1 MTPYQL
7 LAIYCLAIVAASLVG
22 GALPSLFRIS
32 HTDMQVILSFVG
44 GLMLGIGLLHMIP
57 HGVAQCGNLDLVLIS
72 AMVGLLFMFFL
83 IRAFHFHQHGPASA
97 SEEAHEDCGH
107 DHDHHHHH
115 DHGTVHKLSWIGVAI
130 GMTVHTLIDGI
141 GLGAAVIS
149 DSTHNPGLAFWGIGV
164 FLAIALHQPLDAFSI
179 TSLMSASGWTRRS
192 QMILNLLFSLMC
204 PVGAAAFAFG
214 LSRLGAAKPDV
225 LGMVVGFSAGTFLCI
240 SLSDLLP
247 EVQFHRHDRLKLSA
261 ALLAGV
267 VAAYCIGLLEPSHAH
282 GIPRAAA
289 GDASEVTGSEVDG
302 SETAASRVISPKTG
316 D

>member
-22 GALPSLFRIS
+22 GWLPSRFPIS

-57 HGVAQCGNLDLVLIS
+57 HGFAQCGRLDLVLTS
-72 AMVGLLFMFFL
+72 AIVGLLFMFFL

-97 SEEAHEDCGH
+97 SEEAHNDCGH
-107 DHDHHHHH
+107 DHDHQHHH
-115 DHGTVHKLSWIGVAI
+115 DQVSVHKLSWVGVAI
-130 GMTVHTLIDGI
+130 GMTVHTVIDGI
-141 GLGAAVIS
+141 GLGAAVMS
-149 DSTHNPGLAFWGIGV
+149 DATHNPAIAFWGIGV

-179 TSLMSASGWTRRS
+179 TSLMTASGWSKNSR
-192 QMILNLLFSLMC
+192 MAMNLSFSLMC

-214 LSRLGAAKPDV
+214 LSQFAGQQSDL

-247 EVQFHRHDRLKLSA
+247 EVQFHRHDRMKLSA

-267 VAAYCIGLLEPSHAH
+267 IAAYCIGMLEPAHSHGMPKAAS
-282 GIPRAAA
+282 GSAQETGEAAA
-289 GDASEVTGSEVDG
+289 NSFE
-302 SETAASRVISPKTG
+302 
-316 D
+316 